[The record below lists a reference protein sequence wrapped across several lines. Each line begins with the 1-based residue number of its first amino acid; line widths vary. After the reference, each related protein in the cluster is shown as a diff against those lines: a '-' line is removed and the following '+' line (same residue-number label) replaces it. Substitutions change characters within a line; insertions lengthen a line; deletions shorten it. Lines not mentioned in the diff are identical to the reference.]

1 MTSAPDK
8 KDYSWTG
15 ALVLWLWEETHIQEV
30 VGLNYGTGYH
40 CKNGNVCLK
49 ILKINDKRGR
59 GWPIFLKKTK
69 TISCCHLRTAKTRP
83 TILVESRTIRSVQIR
98 TKLDLDLWSF
108 PHLNLQEQVVGIMGR
123 NSSKLIEIA

>member
-59 GWPIFLKKTK
+59 GWPIFLKKNQDYFLLPFA
-69 TISCCHLRTAKTRP
+69 ISERQR
-83 TILVESRTIRSVQIR
+83 QG
-98 TKLDLDLWSF
+98 
-108 PHLNLQEQVVGIMGR
+108 QQY
-123 NSSKLIEIA
+123 